1 MRLARGEGD
10 AQLADVLLDALGAE
24 AVQARRHHLHL
35 LHRAPAHGAPRV
47 MAHRPELHRCG
58 SARRA
63 MANAIWTAGR
73 RARRRDDRDV
83 CTSGRGS
90 GLRRDRLEISKETSI
105 GRDGRFAFKCL
116 SLTSTI
122 VVCQSSITIETITT
136 NARYY
141 CAHHHARLFIGAS
154 GSRVP
159 SSLGLM
165 FQIVH
170 TSTVATL
177 IHTAEG
183 AIRNPAV
190 RSTRRYWN
198 TTL

>member
-1 MRLARGEGD
+1 
-10 AQLADVLLDALGAE
+10 
-24 AVQARRHHLHL
+24 VQARRHHLHL

-83 CTSGRGS
+83 FFSGRGS

-116 SLTSTI
+116 VSHVYNCSLSVIHHDRDDHHKRTLLM
-122 VVCQSSITIETITT
+122 SSFIITRVSSS
-136 NARYY
+136 AR
-141 CAHHHARLFIGAS
+141 AARAS
-154 GSRVP
+154 RPP
-159 SSLGLM
+159 SG
-165 FQIVH
+165 
-170 TSTVATL
+170 
-177 IHTAEG
+177 
-183 AIRNPAV
+183 
-190 RSTRRYWN
+190 
-198 TTL
+198 

>member
-73 RARRRDDRDV
+73 SARRRDTETCVRK
-83 CTSGRGS
+83 GRGS
-90 GLRRDRLEISKETSI
+90 GSRRDRLEISKETSI
-105 GRDGRFAFKCL
+105 GRDGRFAFKCSVSHV
-116 SLTSTI
+116 SLP
-122 VVCQSSITIETITT
+122 VCQSSITIETITT
-136 NARYY
+136 NARYS
-141 CAHHHARLFIGAS
+141 CPHSSSRAFHHRRERLARPVLP
-154 GSRVP
+154 RVDVP
-159 SSLGLM
+159 DRPHEHGRDAYP
-165 FQIVH
+165 H
-170 TSTVATL
+170 R
-177 IHTAEG
+177 G
-183 AIRNPAV
+183 GGD
-190 RSTRRYWN
+190 
-198 TTL
+198 